1 MFAQILE
8 ISLMCVGLV
17 LLVVGYRRNH
27 RNLMLAAA
35 LLLMAFGT
43 LQDVGRGVIDGYQQ
57 ADARTL

>member
-35 LLLMAFGT
+35 LVLMAFGT
-43 LQDVGRGVIDGYQQ
+43 LQDFGRGVIDGYQQ

>member
-1 MFAQILE
+1 MFAQIVE
-8 ISLMCVGLV
+8 ISLLCIGVG

-35 LLLMAFGT
+35 LVLMSFDT
-43 LQDVGRGVIDGYQQ
+43 LQDFGHGLIDGYRH